1 MHWSKRL
8 ILPLEVKSTI
18 TSKKFTR
25 ITRGN
30 PHFLFKFRH
39 SSKQDS
45 HIIFINFRKLL
56 HRQWIFSQ
64 PRLDGISRTVI
75 KIDKPVFVSGIP
87 GRRRLMTIRSSPWRM

>member
-1 MHWSKRL
+1 M
-8 ILPLEVKSTI
+8 
-18 TSKKFTR
+18 R

-45 HIIFINFRKLL
+45 HIVFINFRKLL
-56 HRQWIFSQ
+56 HRQRIFSQ

-87 GRRRLMTIRSSPWRM
+87 GRRRCFLDPVTAHFCKIFRNAPGR